1 MRRRRRS
8 RSSRRRTA
16 IRRMRRTTRRRRSS
30 RSSRRRTERR
40 RRRRTTTRRTRTR
53 SRRTSSDGGSAVA
66 AALSSLA
73 PLPLLV
79 RRPRVGVRVAVR
91 HPSAARGKGQGG
103 RRRPTHQSLQGV
115 DKAGTA
121 IFYFTTLTNIKQLPP
136 AVKQTNLSAAAVAP
150 FPPLVHRPRVD
161 VRVAVRRL
169 FVCRRAIR
177 RARGGTRRTPPS

>member
-1 MRRRRRS
+1 MLEGEENNEERSFTPPRVGGRGVEDMARGSWRMGRRMTSRRRRRA
-8 RSSRRRTA
+8 RKRA
-16 IRRMRRTTRRRRSS
+16 RRTTRRRSSRSS

-53 SRRTSSDGGSAVA
+53 SRRN
-66 AALSSLA
+66 
-73 PLPLLV
+73 
-79 RRPRVGVRVAVR
+79 
-91 HPSAARGKGQGG
+91 PSAARGKGQGG

-169 FVCRRAIR
+169 FVRRRAIR